1 MAGFFKIALWILL
14 IWSSYHLTRDILQ
27 DVLGIHNPIID
38 VLHMRP
44 VHNLHWL
51 GRYYHFWGMPI
62 ETLVLIL
69 SVKGLTSDEFSLPG
83 SLAVGLFATFLS
95 FWAWAS
101 FK

>member
-1 MAGFFKIALWILL
+1 MAAFLRLVLWALL

-27 DVLGIHNPIID
+27 DVFRIHHPLID
-38 VLHMRP
+38 TLHMRP
-44 VHNLHWL
+44 VHNLHWM
-51 GRYYHFWGMPI
+51 GQFYHFWGIPI

-69 SVKGLTSDEFSLPG
+69 SAKSLLNHEFSVPG
-83 SLAVGLFATFLS
+83 SVAVGLFFTFIS